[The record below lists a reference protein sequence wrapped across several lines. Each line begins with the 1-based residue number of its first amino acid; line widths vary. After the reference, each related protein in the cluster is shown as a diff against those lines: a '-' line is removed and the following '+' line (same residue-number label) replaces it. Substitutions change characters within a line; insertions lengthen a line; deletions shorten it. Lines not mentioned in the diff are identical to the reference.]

1 VKEWPDLGQER
12 ERIMERREML
22 GTLGGIALA
31 GLAANALAADHDHHH
46 HGSGAKYQPLIA
58 A

>member
-1 VKEWPDLGQER
+1 
-12 ERIMERREML
+12 MERREML